1 MKLIDTLNNRSANVC
16 RGYFNGG
23 SNGGTTLRLSIS
35 GTWLGLPEE
44 LVSELLGRATSHHL
58 KAGDTLFQ
66 IGDVGDGC
74 YRLDKGLLKVTLTSS
89 QAEERIVAVLASG
102 AIVGDLAMIDGLPR
116 SASVIAVTDC
126 ELRFIS
132 RTAFQ
137 HLARHHPEIYR
148 HLVEVLAARLREA
161 DKTIASL
168 AFLTVKGRV
177 ARALLELAENLGEQ
191 AGSAAILVPPMF
203 HQRELAAMAGVARE
217 SVSRI
222 LSDFERQRLVTKSGR
237 CFQIEDTA
245 KLERE
250 IDW

>member
-1 MKLIDTLNNRSANVC
+1 M
-16 RGYFNGG
+16 
-23 SNGGTTLRLSIS
+23 RLSIS
-35 GTWLGLPEE
+35 GTWLGLPQE
-44 LVSELLGRATSHHL
+44 LVSELLGRATSHQL

-74 YRLDKGLLKVTLTSS
+74 YRLDKGMLKVTLTSS

-126 ELRFIS
+126 ELRFVS

-161 DKTIASL
+161 DETIASL

-177 ARALLELAENLGEQ
+177 ARTLLELAENLGEQ
-191 AGSAAILVPPMF
+191 TDSSCNSGTPRVPSKRTCRDGWGRP
-203 HQRELAAMAGVARE
+203 RECKSDLERLRAEKARDQ
-217 SVSRI
+217 I
-222 LSDFERQRLVTKSGR
+222 GALLSDRG
-237 CFQIEDTA
+237 
-245 KLERE
+245 
-250 IDW
+250 